1 MPELTEVT
9 DTQPRNEEENDS
21 GTDSDGDDGD
31 SIPELEETG
40 AEGGEGE
47 GSGAAAVLGEDGVS
61 KNKQSRGEKKAR
73 KIMSKLGLKQVCYV
87 TFRIT
92 DKTLSSDKYFIYL
105 FFNFSIDFKELGV
118 QTLYILSHCCNL

>member
-73 KIMSKLGLKQVCYV
+73 KIMSKLGLKQVLHCSN
-87 TFRIT
+87 I
-92 DKTLSSDKYFIYL
+92 
-105 FFNFSIDFKELGV
+105 
-118 QTLYILSHCCNL
+118 QTLFPFF

>member
-92 DKTLSSDKYFIYL
+92 DNTFYHLINISSTCLSTFQL
-105 FFNFSIDFKELGV
+105 
-118 QTLYILSHCCNL
+118 IL

>member
-40 AEGGEGE
+40 AE
-47 GSGAAAVLGEDGVS
+47 AAS
-61 KNKQSRGEKKAR
+61 Q
-73 KIMSKLGLKQVCYV
+73 
-87 TFRIT
+87 
-92 DKTLSSDKYFIYL
+92 
-105 FFNFSIDFKELGV
+105 
-118 QTLYILSHCCNL
+118 